1 MKQLTLYFICLAMML
16 GMTACGSDEPDL
28 DRQRDV
34 TVSCSLTHVLN
45 TSTNE
50 STLNTSNV
58 NTVVVHQRALTADFT
73 LQATID
79 GAKRQFTVT
88 GVPLKRVD
96 YQDYR
101 YTFNYDSASGDVKN
115 LKGTVDVSDV
125 ALFISYDV
133 EGHHVDTSIP
143 DVFFAQT
150 GVKFSYT
157 DGTSTTAANSFW
169 TLKVND
175 SANSA
180 NLMINDLNIARDS
193 VDNVIVDDTG
203 KRIVMPGRN
212 GRFLTALM
220 GRGAQVQPTPQGF
233 KVTGT
238 QLESVATFGD
248 GDHVAGGSSR
258 QTEDYIVREVAL
270 DVNMTT
276 GRLDGTMVI
285 RHVFKRDP
293 DKNPL
298 EWDDMNVQVSG
309 ETYKVSA
316 LN

>member
-1 MKQLTLYFICLAMML
+1 MKQLTLYFVCLAVML

-28 DRQRDV
+28 DRLRDV

-45 TSTNE
+45 QSTNE
-50 STLNTSNV
+50 ATLNTTDVS
-58 NTVVVHQRALTADFT
+58 TVLVHQRGLTADFT

-79 GAKRQFTVT
+79 GVKRQYTIT

-101 YTFNYDSASGDVKN
+101 YTFAGEGGGVTN

-125 ALFISYDV
+125 VLLISYDV
-133 EGHHVDTSIP
+133 DGHHINASIP
-143 DVFFAQT
+143 EVFFAQT
-150 GVKFSYT
+150 GVKFNYN

-169 TLKVND
+169 TLNVNAGA
-175 SANSA
+175 STA

-203 KRIVMPGRN
+203 KRVLVPGRN
-212 GRFLTALM
+212 GRFLTALS
-220 GRGAQVQPTPQGF
+220 GRGANVQPTAQGF

-238 QLESVATFGD
+238 QLQSVATFGD
-248 GDHVAGGSSR
+248 GDHVAGGNSR
-258 QTEDYIVREVAL
+258 QTEDYVIREVAL
-270 DVNMTT
+270 EVNMAT

-298 EWDDMNVQVSG
+298 VWDDMSLQVSG
-309 ETYKVSA
+309 ETYKVSP